1 MNSAHS
7 PDSQGLSEIQFDAS
21 MMDDFPAMVWGVRLD
36 GSACYYNKA
45 ARAFS
50 GNLQEGAAGGAW
62 LDQVHPEDRNY
73 CFTAMRAAFD
83 RREPFEIEFRM
94 RRHDGEYRW
103 LVDRGSPMRNSDGEI
118 TGYLGVAHDV
128 TSHRTADLARRE
140 SEEQVRLLSA
150 VTHDMIWNWDLR
162 SRQVLCNAALVST
175 LGEFP
180 SDTKSALAWWR
191 ERLHPD
197 DAGRVWHAF
206 LRAIEDGYASISYE
220 YRIRDRTGAYL
231 TVDDH
236 VSLIRDH
243 SRKLIRILGATRD
256 VTKRKQAEEAQ
267 VRMTRIL
274 EATTDLVSMTTA
286 EGQMLFMNAAGR
298 KMLGMEA
305 RESLDF
311 HFSHMHPEWANEIVL
326 KEAVPSAIRDG
337 YWKGETA
344 LLHSDGHEIPVSQ
357 VVLSHKRA
365 DGAVEFLSSIM
376 RDLSDRKRE
385 EITRIEWANRYDA
398 AIRASGQV
406 LFDWNSFNNDITYAG
421 DLDRLLGHSLS
432 EMAGG
437 LNRFRK
443 LIHPLDL
450 ETFDQEVQR
459 VIVTRDPFH
468 LKFRVLHKNESYV
481 FIEAKGYFFLDRRGQ
496 IGRMVGFF
504 ADVTSQHRA
513 QEALARAHEGL
524 EQRVEERTAELA
536 RTYLVIQDRALQ
548 QESVAH
554 LGQRALGGAPLNSL
568 LDEAAA
574 LVRTILHADC
584 CAVFEPSADGSELIF
599 TAQSGWPEGFR
610 NARIPSGRKSQAG
623 YSLLLGE
630 PVISE
635 NLAIEKR
642 FEVSEA
648 IVSFGVTSA
657 VSVIIDAD
665 AGPLGA
671 LCAFTLKK
679 RAFVQDDVH
688 FLQSV
693 ANVLSAAIQRRR
705 ADESIRLA
713 REQAETA
720 SRAKS
725 DLLSRMSHEL
735 RTPLNAILGFT
746 QLLELDTTTPT
757 LSESIS
763 HISRAGKHL
772 LSLINEVL
780 DITRI
785 ESGRLTFS
793 PEPTFL
799 PDFLRD
805 VLDLIRPLAIRHGI
819 DLRIDSS
826 VAASAGHVLA
836 DPDRLRQV
844 FFNLLSNAVK
854 YNRPGGS
861 VVVSCREEG
870 PRIRI
875 NVIDTGK
882 GIAPE
887 KMQNLFLPF
896 ERLGAESTDIEGS
909 GIGLALSR
917 GIVTALDGELGVESV
932 PSQGSTFW
940 VTLPRI
946 QPTPKPAPA
955 VIAPAPKPP
964 PPSTEALPSAAVAAV
979 KTLLY
984 IEDQDLNLRLVERII
999 QTRPQYRLL
1008 TAVQGTLGLEL
1019 AREHRPD
1026 LVLLDLNLPDMTGD
1040 EILRRMKSDPSLKH
1054 IPVLMVS
1061 ADAMG
1066 DRIKQL
1072 LHLGASGYLTKPYKV
1087 AELLR
1092 MIEEILTNH

>member
-1 MNSAHS
+1 MNPTHS
-7 PDSQGLSEIQFDAS
+7 PDCQGLSEIQFDAS

-83 RREPFEIEFRM
+83 RREPFEMEFRM

-103 LVDRGSPMRNSDGEI
+103 LVDRGSPMRNPEGEI

-162 SRQVLCNAALVST
+162 SRHVLCNAALVST

-180 SDTKSALAWWR
+180 SDTKRALAWWR

-206 LRAIEDGYASISYE
+206 LRAIEDGYASVSYE
-220 YRIRDRTGAYL
+220 YRIMDRTGDYL

-274 EATTDLVSMTTA
+274 EATTDLVSMITA
-286 EGQMLFMNAAGR
+286 EGQILFLNAAGR
-298 KMLGMEA
+298 KMLGIEA
-305 RESLDF
+305 REPLSS
-311 HFSHMHPEWANEIVL
+311 HFSQMHPEWANEIVL

-337 YWKGETA
+337 YWQGETA
-344 LLHSDGHEIPVSQ
+344 LLHKDGHEIPVSQ

-365 DGAVEFLSSIM
+365 DGAVEFLSSII

-406 LFDWNSFNNDITYAG
+406 LFDWNSFNNEITYAG
-421 DLDRLLGHSLS
+421 DLERLLGYSLS

-437 LNRFRK
+437 LNRFRE
-443 LIHPLDL
+443 LIHPFDL

-468 LKFRVLHKNESYV
+468 LKFRVLHKDESYV

-504 ADVTSQHRA
+504 ANVTAEHRA
-513 QEALARAHEGL
+513 QEELARAHEGL

-568 LDEAAA
+568 LDEATA

-584 CAVFEPSADGSELIF
+584 CAVVEPSEDGSELLF
-599 TAQSGWPEGFR
+599 SAQTGWPDGYR
-610 NARIPSGRKSQAG
+610 NVRIPSGRKSQPG
-623 YSLLLGE
+623 YSLLLRE
-630 PVISE
+630 AVISE
-635 NLAIEKR
+635 NLASEKR
-642 FEVSEA
+642 FEVSDA
-648 IVSFGVTSA
+648 IKKVGVTSG

-671 LCAFTLKK
+671 LCAFT
-679 RAFVQDDVH
+679 FFSPWPTCFPQP
-688 FLQSV
+688 F
-693 ANVLSAAIQRRR
+693 SAGGRTRTSGWR
-705 ADESIRLA
+705 
-713 REQAETA
+713 A
-720 SRAKS
+720 SRPRRPAAPRANS
-725 DLLSRMSHEL
+725 
-735 RTPLNAILGFT
+735 
-746 QLLELDTTTPT
+746 
-757 LSESIS
+757 
-763 HISRAGKHL
+763 SRA
-772 LSLINEVL
+772 
-780 DITRI
+780 
-785 ESGRLTFS
+785 
-793 PEPTFL
+793 
-799 PDFLRD
+799 
-805 VLDLIRPLAIRHGI
+805 
-819 DLRIDSS
+819 
-826 VAASAGHVLA
+826 SAM
-836 DPDRLRQV
+836 
-844 FFNLLSNAVK
+844 N
-854 YNRPGGS
+854 
-861 VVVSCREEG
+861 C
-870 PRIRI
+870 
-875 NVIDTGK
+875 
-882 GIAPE
+882 
-887 KMQNLFLPF
+887 
-896 ERLGAESTDIEGS
+896 
-909 GIGLALSR
+909 
-917 GIVTALDGELGVESV
+917 
-932 PSQGSTFW
+932 
-940 VTLPRI
+940 
-946 QPTPKPAPA
+946 
-955 VIAPAPKPP
+955 
-964 PPSTEALPSAAVAAV
+964 
-979 KTLLY
+979 
-984 IEDQDLNLRLVERII
+984 
-999 QTRPQYRLL
+999 
-1008 TAVQGTLGLEL
+1008 
-1019 AREHRPD
+1019 ARR
-1026 LVLLDLNLPDMTGD
+1026 
-1040 EILRRMKSDPSLKH
+1040 
-1054 IPVLMVS
+1054 
-1061 ADAMG
+1061 
-1066 DRIKQL
+1066 
-1072 LHLGASGYLTKPYKV
+1072 
-1087 AELLR
+1087 
-1092 MIEEILTNH
+1092 